1 MARALMTRRS
11 KPATR
16 KKKGK
21 RRKSGRPGR
30 FRLYRG
36 IGVTL
41 AVVAIIGFLYVYVS
55 VTSRF
60 GDSIWPIPSRVYSD
74 VLVLAPGEVIS
85 ADEFAQRLTD
95 SGYAKTS
102 GRPSRAGQF
111 RYSGGTIEV
120 YLREFDAPR
129 QAADIGR
136 YAISFRDGRVNAVRD
151 GGGSWIEKV
160 VVEPLLLATL
170 YGPRHEERQLID
182 LDDVPEGFRLAVL
195 SAEDARFYGHLG
207 LDLRGILR
215 AAWANLTHGRI
226 VQGGS
231 TITQQTVKN
240 LYLGQQRT
248 WWRKFR
254 EMGMSLILDARFDK
268 DEILEVYLNEV
279 YLGQRGPVAVCGVE
293 ASARFYFGLPLADLS
308 LGEWA
313 LLAGMIRSPGT
324 YNPFVHPDRAVERR
338 AQVLDA
344 MQRLGHV
351 EASQAEA
358 AAGEP
363 LRLASGTRLR
373 APAPYAVDFVQAHL
387 AERYPTSV
395 LSTKGLRIY
404 TTIDPTVQARATSAL
419 KQGLERLEHGY
430 PSVRRQLDER
440 RLQGAVVVTRPSSGA
455 ILALVGG
462 RDHAESQFDRAVQA
476 RRQPGSCF
484 KPIVFAAGFELA
496 FRGEENGL
504 TAATVLDDSP
514 LELVSGGKEWSP
526 ANYDKTFR
534 GDVTVR
540 EALEASLNVPTV
552 RAAGRV
558 GLERVVETAHACG
571 IRSPMAPLPSLALGT
586 AEVSPLELASA
597 FGTFANGGVR
607 YAPWIIRSVTDS
619 EGRTLEG
626 QGIHSER
633 AISPQTAFLVTDLL
647 KGVFERGTAKSAAAH
662 GYRGGAAGKTGTTD
676 DTRDSWFVGYS
687 AERLA
692 LVWVGYDDNART
704 GLTGA
709 TGALPIWVQ
718 IMKREAEAAPL
729 RPGSLEGLVKRKIDP
744 ESGELATG
752 GCPQVVEE
760 YFARGTEPVRDCSL
774 HQGRF
779 KRWLRKFLGKN
790 KDKDK
795 DRNQG

>member
-1 MARALMTRRS
+1 MSPRS
-11 KPATR
+11 KTGAR

-21 RRKSGRPGR
+21 RRKGVRRAR
-30 FRLYRG
+30 FRFYRG

-41 AVVAIIGFLYVYVS
+41 VVVALVGFLYTYVS

-74 VLVLAPGEVIS
+74 VLVLEPGTVIS
-85 ADEFAQRLTD
+85 AEEFAERLAD
-95 SGYAKTS
+95 AGYAKTT
-102 GRPSRAGQF
+102 GPTSRAGQF
-111 RYSGGTIEV
+111 RHSGATIEV
-120 YLREFDAPR
+120 HLREFDAPR

-136 YAISFRDGRVNAVRD
+136 YSISFRDGRVSAVRD
-151 GGGSWIEKV
+151 GGGSWVERI

-170 YGPRHEERQLID
+170 YGPRHEERQLVD
-182 LDDVPEGFRLAVL
+182 LDDVPEGFRRAVI
-195 SAEDARFYGHLG
+195 SAEDARFYDHLG
-207 LDLRGILR
+207 VDLRGILR

-240 LYLGQQRT
+240 LFLGQQRT

-254 EMGMSLILDARFDK
+254 EVGMSLILDARYEK
-268 DEILEVYLNEV
+268 DEIFEVYLNEV
-279 YLGQRGPVAVCGVE
+279 YLGQRGAVAVCGVE
-293 ASARFYFGLPLADLS
+293 AAARFYFGLPLADLS

-313 LLAGMIRSPGT
+313 LLAGMIRSPGN
-324 YNPFVHPDRAVERR
+324 YSPFVHPDRAVERR
-338 AQVLDA
+338 GQVLDA
-344 MQRLGHV
+344 MQRLGHIDV
-351 EASQAEA
+351 SQKETAAS
-358 AAGEP
+358 EP
-363 LRLASGTRLR
+363 LRLASGQRLS

-395 LSTKGLRIY
+395 LNTRGLRIY
-404 TTIDPTVQARATSAL
+404 TTIDPTAQARAAAAL

-430 PSVRRQLDER
+430 PSVRGQLDER
-440 RLQGAVVVTRPSSGA
+440 RLQGAVVVTSPSTGA
-455 ILALVGG
+455 IRALVGG
-462 RDHAESQFDRAVQA
+462 RDHSESQFDRAVQA

-484 KPIVFAAGFELA
+484 KPMVFAAGFELA
-496 FRGEENGL
+496 IQGEENGL
-504 TAATVLDDSP
+504 TPATVLDDSP
-514 LELVSGGKEWSP
+514 LELVSGGKNWSP

-534 GDVTVR
+534 GSVTVR
-540 EALEASLNVPTV
+540 EAIEDSLNVPTV
-552 RAAGRV
+552 RAAGRI
-558 GLERVVETAHACG
+558 GLERVVETARACG

-619 EGRTLEG
+619 SGQTLEG
-626 QGIHSER
+626 QGIQSER
-633 AISPQTAFLVTDLL
+633 AISPQTAFLVTDMMQ
-647 KGVFERGTAKSAAAH
+647 GVFERGTAKSAVAH

-687 AERLA
+687 ADRLA

-718 IMKREAEAAPL
+718 IMKDEAEASPL
-729 RPGSLEGLVKRKIDP
+729 RSRRLEGMVQRKIDP

-752 GCPQVVEE
+752 GCPRVVQE
-760 YFARGTEPVRDCSL
+760 YFVRGTEPDRDCSL

-790 KDKDK
+790 EDEK
-795 DRNQG
+795 QGSGAPG

>member
-1 MARALMTRRS
+1 MSPRS
-11 KPATR
+11 KTGAR

-21 RRKSGRPGR
+21 RRKDVRRAR
-30 FRLYRG
+30 FRFYRG

-41 AVVAIIGFLYVYVS
+41 VVVALVGFLYTYVS

-74 VLVLAPGEVIS
+74 VLVLEPGTVIS
-85 ADEFAQRLTD
+85 AEEFAERLAD
-95 SGYAKTS
+95 SGYAKTT
-102 GRPSRAGQF
+102 GATSRAGQF

-120 YLREFDAPR
+120 HLREFDSPR

-136 YAISFRDGRVNAVRD
+136 YSISFRDGRVSAVRD
-151 GGGSWIEKV
+151 GGGSWVERI

-170 YGPRHEERQLID
+170 YGPRHEERQLVD
-182 LDDVPEGFRLAVL
+182 LDDVPEGFRLAVI

-207 LDLRGILR
+207 VDLRGILR

-240 LYLGQQRT
+240 LFLGQHRT

-254 EMGMSLILDARFDK
+254 EAGMSLILDARYEK
-268 DEILEVYLNEV
+268 DEIFEVYLNEV

-293 ASARFYFGLPLADLS
+293 AAARFYFGLPLADLS

-313 LLAGMIRSPGT
+313 LLAGMIRSPGN

-338 AQVLDA
+338 GQVLDA
-344 MQRLGHV
+344 MQRLGHIDV
-351 EASQAEA
+351 SQKEA
-358 AAGEP
+358 AASEP
-363 LRLASGTRLR
+363 LRLASGQRLS

-387 AERYPTSV
+387 AERYPRSV
-395 LSTKGLRIY
+395 LNTRGLRIY
-404 TTIDPTVQARATSAL
+404 TTIDPTAQARAAAAL

-430 PSVRRQLDER
+430 PSVRGQLEER
-440 RLQGAVVVTRPSSGA
+440 RLQGAVVVTSPSTGA
-455 ILALVGG
+455 IRALVGG
-462 RDHAESQFDRAVQA
+462 RDHSESQFDRAVQA

-484 KPIVFAAGFELA
+484 KPMVFAAGFELA
-496 FRGEENGL
+496 IQGEENGL
-504 TAATVLDDSP
+504 TPATVLDDSP
-514 LELVSGGKEWSP
+514 LELVSGGKNWSP

-534 GDVTVR
+534 GSVTVR
-540 EALEASLNVPTV
+540 EAIEASLNVPTV
-552 RAAGRV
+552 RAAERV
-558 GLERVVETAHACG
+558 GLERVVETARACG

-586 AEVSPLELASA
+586 EEVSPLELASA

-619 EGRTLEG
+619 SGQTLEG
-626 QGIHSER
+626 QGIQSER
-633 AISPQTAFLVTDLL
+633 AISPQTAFLVTDLMQ
-647 KGVFERGTAKSAAAH
+647 GVFERGTAKSAVAH

-687 AERLA
+687 ADRLA

-718 IMKREAEAAPL
+718 IMKDEAEASPL
-729 RPGSLEGLVKRKIDP
+729 RSRRLEGMVQRKIDP

-752 GCPQVVEE
+752 GCPRVVEE
-760 YFARGTEPVRDCSL
+760 YFVRGTEPDRDCAL

-790 KDKDK
+790 KGEK
-795 DRNQG
+795 QGTGAPG

>member
-1 MARALMTRRS
+1 MTRRS
-11 KPATR
+11 KPGVRR

-21 RRKSGRPGR
+21 RRKSGRGSR
-30 FRLYRG
+30 FRRYRG
-36 IGVTL
+36 IGATL
-41 AVVAIIGFLYVYVS
+41 AVLTLVGFLYIYVS

-74 VLVLAPGEVIS
+74 VLVLAPGTVVS
-85 ADEFAQRLTD
+85 ADEFAGRLTD
-95 SGYAKTS
+95 SGYAKIT
-102 GRPSRAGQF
+102 GPPSRAGQF
-111 RYSGGTIEV
+111 RRSGATIEV

-129 QAADIGR
+129 QAADIGH
-136 YAISFRDGRVNAVRD
+136 YVVAFENGRVRSVRD
-151 GGGSWIEKV
+151 AGGSWIGEI

-170 YGPRHEERQLID
+170 YGPRHEERQLVD
-182 LDDVPEGFRLAVL
+182 LDEVPEKFQLAVM
-195 SAEDARFYGHLG
+195 SAEDSRFYRHHG
-207 LDLRGILR
+207 LDLKGILR

-248 WWRKFR
+248 WWRKIR
-254 EMGMSLILDARFDK
+254 EMGMSLILDARYDK
-268 DEILEVYLNEV
+268 DDILEVYLNEV

-293 ASARFYFGLPLADLS
+293 AAARFYFGLPLSDLS

-313 LLAGMIRSPGT
+313 LLAGMIRSPGN
-324 YNPFVHPDRAVERR
+324 YNPFVHPDSAVERR
-338 AQVLDA
+338 AQVLEA
-344 MQRLGHV
+344 MQRLGHIS
-351 EASQAEA
+351 ESEA
-358 AAGEP
+358 AAAKNEP
-363 LRLASGTRLR
+363 LRLATGTRLR

-387 AERYPTSV
+387 AERYPASV
-395 LSTKGLRIY
+395 LSTQGLRIY
-404 TTIDPTVQARATSAL
+404 TTIDPTAQTRATVAL
-419 KQGLERLEHGY
+419 KQGIERLEHGY
-430 PSVRRQLDER
+430 PSVRRQIDER
-440 RLQGAVVVTRPSSGA
+440 RLQGAIVVTRPSTGA

-462 RDHAESQFDRAVQA
+462 RDYAESQFDRAVQA

-484 KPIVFAAGFELA
+484 KPLVFAAGFEQA
-496 FRGEENGL
+496 VRGEKNGL
-504 TAATVLDDSP
+504 TAATLLEDSP
-514 LELVSGGKEWSP
+514 FELVSGGKTWTP

-534 GDVTVR
+534 GSVTVR

-552 RAAGRV
+552 RAAQRI
-558 GLERVVETAHACG
+558 GLEQVIETAHACG

-586 AEVSPLELASA
+586 AEVAPLELATA

-607 YAPWIIRSVTDS
+607 YSPGIIRSVTDTDGS
-619 EGRTLEG
+619 ILEG

-633 AISPQTAFLVTDLL
+633 ALSPQTAFLVTDLMQ
-647 KGVFERGTAKSAAAH
+647 GVFERGTAKSATVH

-676 DTRDSWFVGYS
+676 DTRDSWFVGYT
-687 AERLA
+687 ADRLA

-718 IMKREAEAAPL
+718 IMKNEAEAAPV
-729 RPGSLEGLVKRKIDP
+729 RPGRLEGMVRRKIDP

-752 GCPQVVEE
+752 GCPQVVQE
-760 YFARGTEPVRDCSL
+760 YFIRGTEPDRDCAL

-779 KRWLRKFLGKN
+779 KRWLRKFLGK
-790 KDKDK
+790 DKDGK
-795 DRNQG
+795 KKKE

>member
-1 MARALMTRRS
+1 MTRRS
-11 KPATR
+11 TTGARSKA
-16 KKKGK
+16 KGK
-21 RRKSGRPGR
+21 RRKRGRSSR

-41 AVVAIIGFLYVYVS
+41 AVVTLVGFLYIYVS

-60 GDSIWPIPSRVYSD
+60 GDSIWPIPSRIYSD
-74 VLVLAPGEVIS
+74 VLVLEPGTVIS
-85 ADEFAQRLTD
+85 SEEFAGRLTD
-95 SGYAKTS
+95 SGYAKTTA
-102 GRPSRAGQF
+102 RPERAGQF
-111 RYSGGTIEV
+111 RRSGATVEV

-129 QAADIGR
+129 QAADIGS
-136 YAISFRDGRVNAVRD
+136 YAISFENGRVRSVRD
-151 GGGSWIEKV
+151 AGGSWIGQV

-170 YGPRHEERQLID
+170 YGPRHEERQLLD
-182 LDDVPEGFRLAVL
+182 LEEVPERFRLAVL
-195 SAEDARFYGHLG
+195 SAEDSRFYGHHG
-207 LDLRGILR
+207 LDLKGILR
-215 AAWANLTHGRI
+215 AAWANATHGRI

-248 WWRKFR
+248 WWRKIR
-254 EMGMSLILDARFDK
+254 EMGMSLILDARYDK

-293 ASARFYFGLPLADLS
+293 AAARFYFGLPLSDLS

-313 LLAGMIRSPGT
+313 LLAGMIRSPGS
-324 YNPFVHPDRAVERR
+324 YNPFVHPERAVERR

-344 MQRLGHV
+344 MQRLGHLDAA
-351 EASQAEA
+351 EAEA
-358 AAGEP
+358 AGNES
-363 LRLASGTRLR
+363 LRLATGTRRR

-387 AERYPTSV
+387 AERYPASV
-395 LSTKGLRIY
+395 LSTQGLRIY
-404 TTIDPTVQARATSAL
+404 TTIDPTAQTRATAAL

-430 PSVRRQLDER
+430 PAVRRQLDER
-440 RLQGAVVVTRPSSGA
+440 QLQGAVVITHPSSGA

-462 RDHAESQFDRAVQA
+462 RDYSASQFDRAVQA

-484 KPIVFAAGFELA
+484 KPLVFATGFELA
-496 FRGEENGL
+496 SRDERHGL
-504 TAATVLDDSP
+504 TPATVLEDSP
-514 LELVSGGKEWSP
+514 FELVSGGKTWSP

-534 GDVTVR
+534 GSVTVR
-540 EALEASLNVPTV
+540 EALEESLNVPTV
-552 RAAGRV
+552 RAAHHV
-558 GLERVVETAHACG
+558 GLERIVETAHACG

-586 AEVSPLELASA
+586 AEVAPLELAAA

-607 YAPWIIRSVTDS
+607 YSPWIIRSVTDS
-619 EGRTLEG
+619 DENVLEG
-626 QGIHSER
+626 QGVQRER
-633 AISPQTAFLVTDLL
+633 AISPQTAFLVTDLMQ
-647 KGVFERGTAKSAAAH
+647 GVFERGTAKSASAH

-676 DTRDSWFVGYS
+676 DTRDSWFVGYT

-692 LVWVGYDDNART
+692 LVCVGYDDNART

-718 IMKREAEAAPL
+718 IMKRDAEAAPL
-729 RPGSLEGLVKRKIDP
+729 RPGRLEGMVKRKIDP

-752 GCPQVVEE
+752 GCPHVVQE
-760 YFARGTEPVRDCSL
+760 YFIRGTEPKRDCAL

-779 KRWLRKFLGKN
+779 KRWLRKFLGKKEK
-790 KDKDK
+790 KD
-795 DRNQG
+795 GTETPG

>member
-1 MARALMTRRS
+1 MTRRS
-11 KPATR
+11 KTGAR
-16 KKKGK
+16 KRKGK
-21 RRKSGRPGR
+21 RRKKGVRGRR

-36 IGVTL
+36 LGVTL
-41 AVVAIIGFLYVYVS
+41 AVVATVGFLYIYVS

-60 GDSIWPIPSRVYSD
+60 GDSTWPIPSRVYSD
-74 VLVLAPGEVIS
+74 VLVLEPGTVIS
-85 ADEFAQRLTD
+85 SDEFAQRLTD
-95 SGYAKTS
+95 SGYAKTP

-111 RYSGGTIEV
+111 RYSGETVEV
-120 YLREFDAPR
+120 HLREFDAPR

-136 YAISFRDGRVNAVRD
+136 YSVSFRDGRVSAVRD
-151 GGGSWIEKV
+151 GGGSWIEKI
-160 VVEPLLLATL
+160 VVEPVLLATL
-170 YGPRHEERQLID
+170 YGPRHEERQLVD
-182 LDDVPEGFRLAVL
+182 LDEVPEGFRLAVL
-195 SAEDARFYGHLG
+195 SAEDARFYGHHG
-207 LDLRGILR
+207 LDMRGILR
-215 AAWANLTHGRI
+215 AAWANVSHGRI

-254 EMGMSLILDARFDK
+254 EMGMSLVLDARFDK

-293 ASARFYFGLPLADLS
+293 AAARFYFGLPLADLS

-313 LLAGMIRSPGT
+313 LLAGMIRSPGN

-338 AQVLDA
+338 AQVLEA
-344 MQRLGHV
+344 MQRLGHA
-351 EASQAEA
+351 EASEVEA
-358 AAGEP
+358 AASEP
-363 LRLASGTRLR
+363 LRLATGTRLR

-387 AERYPTSV
+387 AERYPASV
-395 LSTKGLRIY
+395 LSTRGLRIY
-404 TTIDPTVQARATSAL
+404 TTIDPTAQASAAAAL

-430 PSVRRQLDER
+430 PSVSRQLDER
-440 RLQGAVVVTRPSSGA
+440 RLQGAVVVTSPSSGA
-455 ILALVGG
+455 IRALVGG
-462 RDHAESQFDRAVQA
+462 RDYAESQFDRAVQA

-496 FRGEENGL
+496 VRGEENGL

-514 LELVSGGKEWSP
+514 FEMVSGGKAWSP

-540 EALEASLNVPTV
+540 EALEMSLNVPTV
-552 RAAGRV
+552 RAAGQI

-586 AEVSPLELASA
+586 AEVSPLELATA

-619 EGRTLEG
+619 AGQTLEG
-626 QGIHSER
+626 QGIRSER
-633 AISPQTAFLVTDLL
+633 AISPQTAFIVTDLMQ
-647 KGVFERGTAKSAAAH
+647 GVFERGTAKSATAH

-676 DTRDSWFVGYS
+676 DTRDAWFVGYS
-687 AERLA
+687 AEKLA
-692 LVWVGYDDNART
+692 LVWVGYDDNAKT

-718 IMKREAEAAPL
+718 IMKRDAEAAPL
-729 RPGSLEGLVKRKIDP
+729 RPRGPEGLVKRKIDP
-744 ESGELATG
+744 ETGELATG
-752 GCPQVVEE
+752 GCPQIVEE
-760 YFARGTEPVRDCSL
+760 SFARGTEPTRDCSL

-779 KRWLRKFLGKN
+779 KRWLRKFLGKKKKK
-790 KDKDK
+790 KDGEPG
-795 DRNQG
+795 QG